1 MKNIFCVLFFF
12 VFFNTAKAN
21 IDFSRGWNPIVP
33 NKVNDIYIP
42 AGHSQFNGLLNSHVL
57 INMEQRLLKIDSAL
71 LLSGFVHRPGA
82 QTWIGEHMGKFLFS
96 ATNTY
101 RYTSDERIKALMD
114 DMLHKYI
121 ATQLPDGYLGTY
133 LPKDYWSSWDVWA
146 HKYAIIG
153 LLSYYSVTGYE
164 PALETAKKAADLI
177 CRTFGEEPGKL
188 DLNKSGSQAGMA
200 SGSILEPMIDLYR
213 YTGDEK
219 YFQFAKYIIRNW
231 EAATGP
237 KIVSSLEQY
246 GKVTKVGN
254 AKAYEMMSCIVGILK
269 YYKLTGDTRYL
280 KAAQIAWDDIVDNR
294 LYLTGT
300 ASAHE
305 RFQSDHNLPAEANDK
320 MGEGCVT
327 MTWIQFNEQMLKIT
341 GELKYVE
348 QIEKAVYN
356 HLLAAENPQ
365 TGCVSYYTSLQGVKP
380 YKCNQLNSCCLS
392 SIPMGISS
400 LTNLIWGNVNNKF
413 SIMLYEPGEMSDS
426 ITASD
431 GSKILLNIKA
441 ASNFPSDG
449 KVVYIV
455 NPSSNKKF
463 AIQFRIPSWSANYTL
478 TVNGVKQKT
487 GNDLVK
493 LEREWKPNDKIVV
506 RFDMPL
512 QLIEGGPSYPGYI
525 AYKRGPQ
532 VLALD
537 SLLNPAYT
545 NTLPVLLKKDS
556 RFTIKNVNHVLPK
569 GWIGDQAYAIGLKE
583 DKKQKL
589 FILVPFADAGQQATR
604 QQVWIRS
611 NDALPGK

>member
-1 MKNIFCVLFFF
+1 
-12 VFFNTAKAN
+12 
-21 IDFSRGWNPIVP
+21 
-33 NKVNDIYIP
+33 
-42 AGHSQFNGLLNSHVL
+42 
-57 INMEQRLLKIDSAL
+57 
-71 LLSGFVHRPGA
+71 
-82 QTWIGEHMGKFLFS
+82 
-96 ATNTY
+96 
-101 RYTSDERIKALMD
+101 
-114 DMLHKYI
+114 
-121 ATQLPDGYLGTY
+121 
-133 LPKDYWSSWDVWA
+133 
-146 HKYAIIG
+146 
-153 LLSYYSVTGYE
+153 
-164 PALETAKKAADLI
+164 
-177 CRTFGEEPGKL
+177 
-188 DLNKSGSQAGMA
+188 
-200 SGSILEPMIDLYR
+200 
-213 YTGDEK
+213 
-219 YFQFAKYIIRNW
+219 
-231 EAATGP
+231 
-237 KIVSSLEQY
+237 
-246 GKVTKVGN
+246 
-254 AKAYEMMSCIVGILK
+254 
-269 YYKLTGDTRYL
+269 
-280 KAAQIAWDDIVDNR
+280 
-294 LYLTGT
+294 
-300 ASAHE
+300 
-305 RFQSDHNLPAEANDK
+305 

-512 QLIEGGPSYPGYI
+512 QVIEGGPSYPGYI